1 MDESEVMNYFFF
13 LVRTQIA
20 MPTATPI
27 PITIALK
34 FLIKK
39 SGKKV

>member
-1 MDESEVMNYFFF
+1 MNYFFF

-27 PITIALK
+27 PITITLK

-39 SGKKV
+39 SEKKV

>member
-1 MDESEVMNYFFF
+1 MEKCEAMNYFFF

-27 PITIALK
+27 PITITLK
-34 FLIKK
+34 FLMKK
-39 SGKKV
+39 SGKKI

>member
-27 PITIALK
+27 PITITLK

-39 SGKKV
+39 SEKKV

>member
-1 MDESEVMNYFFF
+1 MKECEAMNYFFF

-27 PITIALK
+27 PRTITPK
-34 FLIKK
+34 EVIKI

>member
-1 MDESEVMNYFFF
+1 MEEFEAMNYFFF

-27 PITIALK
+27 PITIVPKLV
-34 FLIKK
+34 IKN
-39 SGKKV
+39 SGE